1 MLTPRGKI
9 GSVIWQQH
17 CAWNFSLHYCPL
29 VQSAAVLACSVVDT
43 FCTAERACGPV
54 LVLFVA
60 EAQDRADGAG
70 NLGTGEVD
78 SDVSIPFS
86 VVLDVVPVWLSV
98 PLRGPNAAAIHLILR
113 RNM

>member
-29 VQSAAVLACSVVDT
+29 VQSAAGLQCGGHFLHSRAGVWACPLA
-43 FCTAERACGPV
+43 
-54 LVLFVA
+54 FVA
-60 EAQDRADGAG
+60 EAQDRAEGAG
-70 NLGTGEVD
+70 NLGTGEID
-78 SDVSIPFS
+78 SDVSIPYS
-86 VVLDVVPVWLSV
+86 VVLDLVPVWLSV